1 MNTAK
6 FNPFS
11 YKKNYPDDKYIPR
24 QPKGL
29 PVQNE
34 LLQFMDCLV
43 SISYS
48 GNIKNRKVN
57 HNESEIG
64 TKLIFAIL
72 PCRNVGK
79 FKKSWLTVKNLSYFC
94 KGYSEKSIRK
104 GAVWL
109 VKKGLFKQRAG
120 AHNKAEFQVN
130 YTEASYQEIVSDIF
144 WQRGD

>member
-1 MNTAK
+1 
-6 FNPFS
+6 
-11 YKKNYPDDKYIPR
+11 
-24 QPKGL
+24 
-29 PVQNE
+29 
-34 LLQFMDCLV
+34 MDCLV

-144 WQRGD
+144 WQRGNGVKNEDIVFKGIRYLTSTHYKRDKDRKAVGHFT